1 MRLLRK
7 PVILGLIWFFCLGIK
22 QGRADVETY
31 KEISN
36 DTSGTPYSGECVAY
50 VEANRQDLIGT
61 TYSYAKNMPSI
72 TSGVGFTV
80 DANPETGSAIV
91 LANMQVPII
100 DPVTHQVAG
109 YTTEG
114 HTAVVTKVTSPWSSG
129 NQTSNYILQIKDANF
144 DNRGGTTPLI
154 GEANYTY
161 NPNTLTVTYI
171 DYAAY
176 GGSQSKKYD
185 TTTSRNPAQ
194 FQEIWFIHENQT
206 VLNAFTQHNIP
217 PTAEQLEALSQGLLQ
232 GNGISWLNS
241 RFDSDLI
248 KNNYVAFPNYGQGKY
263 LVSGAGGQ
271 KEYKILLKKFEIST
285 DGSNW
290 VTVGEGDVWLDL
302 ASTAANSTILA
313 NYASNAHIPPG
324 TYRYYR
330 LTHGTYY
337 TIKGYVTDPI
347 SRVTYYTTSNFYQS
361 SQPGDNSRDGIS
373 STSAGEYGE
382 CVMKVNSYSNDP
394 GFAALNGGDSF
405 SWAQPFAQPFQITA
419 GTRKITLTFNMGTGI
434 AFIPNG
440 WVNNGHVNFDTG
452 GTPIIPVVTVQ

>member
-7 PVILGLIWFFCLGIK
+7 PVILGLIWFFCFGLEE
-22 QGRADVETY
+22 GRADVITY
-31 KEISN
+31 DESQ
-36 DTSGTPYSGECVAY
+36 SGQAGQSFTQGNGECVDY
-50 VEANRQDLIGT
+50 VKDNRPDV
-61 TYSYAKNMPSI
+61 
-72 TSGVGFTV
+72 SGVSYGTANNMSTTTGNVGFKV
-80 DANPETGSAIV
+80 D
-91 LANMQVPII
+91 
-100 DPVTHQVAG
+100 
-109 YTTEG
+109 
-114 HTAVVTKVTSPWSSG
+114 TSPEVGSVISFAYSDTTHGNTGHVGIVQQISSLAG
-129 NQTSNYILQIKDANF
+129 GKYLLTIMDNNFVATS
-144 DNRGGTTPLI
+144 TI
-154 GEANYTY
+154 GKADYTY
-161 NPNTLTVTYI
+161 NPSTDRLEELN
-171 DYAAY
+171 YAKYY
-176 GGSQSKKYD
+176 GTKNIIPDQGGTNYSSVQ
-185 TTTSRNPAQ
+185 
-194 FQEIWFIHENQT
+194 FIHENQT
-206 VLNAFTQHNIP
+206 VVNAFAQHNIP
-217 PTAEQLEALSQGLLQ
+217 PTAEQLDVLSQGLLQ

-241 RFDSDLI
+241 RFDSI
-248 KNNYVAFPNYGQGKY
+248 GNSYVTFPNYGNGQY
-263 LVSGAGGQ
+263 LASGAGGQ
-271 KEYKILLKKFEIST
+271 KEYKILLKKFEISA

-302 ASTAANSTILA
+302 ASAAANSTILT

-347 SRVTYYTTSNFYQS
+347 SGVTYYTTSNFYQS

-373 STSAGEYGE
+373 STSAGQYGE

-405 SWAQPFAQPFQITA
+405 SWTQPFAQPFQITA

-452 GTPIIPVVTVQ
+452 GTPIIPVVTAQ